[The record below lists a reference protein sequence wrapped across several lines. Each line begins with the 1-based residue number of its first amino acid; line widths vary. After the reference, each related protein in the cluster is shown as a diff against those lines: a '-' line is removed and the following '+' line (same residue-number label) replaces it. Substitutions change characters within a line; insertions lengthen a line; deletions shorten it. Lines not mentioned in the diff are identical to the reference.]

1 MGAILAFWDESG
13 ISQRATVRRT
23 WAPKGRT
30 PVITSSGSWR
40 SRSVIGI
47 ITCTPKGKRPKL
59 FLRIYPH
66 SIKHP
71 DVIRCLKEFRRHIR
85 GRVILLWDGLMP
97 HRARRTRE
105 FLKTQRHWLN
115 VYRFPAYAPELN
127 PPEYLFSASKARDLA
142 GLYVG
147 VIDDIDAHIKS
158 SKRRFQRH
166 PDLLTGFIKE
176 STLFE
181 NELST

>member
-23 WAPKGRT
+23 WAPKGHT
-30 PVITSSGSWR
+30 PVITPSGSWR
-40 SRSVIGI
+40 SRSVIGV

-59 FLRIYPH
+59 FLRIFPH

-71 DVIRCLKEFRRHIR
+71 DAIRCLKEFRRHVR
-85 GRVILLWDGLMP
+85 GCVILLWDGLAP
-97 HRARRTRE
+97 HRARSTKI
-105 FLKTQRHWLN
+105 FLKTQRHWLKT
-115 VYRFPAYAPELN
+115 YRFPPYAPELN
-127 PPEYLFSASKARDLA
+127 PPEYLFSASKARGLA

-147 VIDDIDAHIKS
+147 AVDDIDARIKS

-166 PDLLTGFIKE
+166 PNLLTGFLKE

-181 NELST
+181 KELST